1 MEIYGL
7 LLAAAVLRP
16 PVAGL
21 RIVFFF
27 YNINIGDLPMP
38 MFP

>member
-21 RIVFFF
+21 RIVFF
-27 YNINIGDLPMP
+27 YNINIGDLPTP